1 MNTALTAWL
10 HLENMLETR
19 CYKPATGNG
28 NAGDGL
34 LGLPVYQ
41 LHLNQLKFIISFP
54 KSTDHVPTPAIFHV
68 KGSSFPSIS
77 WP

>member
-19 CYKPATGNG
+19 CPKPATHGNG

-34 LGLPVYQ
+34 LGLPLYQ
-41 LHLNQLKFIISFP
+41 LHLNQLKFIISF
-54 KSTDHVPTPAIFHV
+54 
-68 KGSSFPSIS
+68 
-77 WP
+77 